1 MAQLRT
7 SQEQAPQSRLGSALS
22 ALRESDVTVVGVSKY
37 NMDDLQLF
45 PGCELEFGIV
55 IGGQHSIATR
65 PLILAVDDDAD
76 NLLLLAY
83 ALEPLGCGLITA
95 VDGLSALKKARA
107 YQPDLI
113 LLDIL
118 MPYMDGLEVV
128 SQLRNDS
135 TTKTIPVIAVTALAN
150 AQDRERL
157 LRVGCN
163 AYLSKPYMLEDIEA
177 QVRHYLRL
185 PVAIS

>member
-1 MAQLRT
+1 
-7 SQEQAPQSRLGSALS
+7 
-22 ALRESDVTVVGVSKY
+22 
-37 NMDDLQLF
+37 
-45 PGCELEFGIV
+45 
-55 IGGQHSIATR
+55 
-65 PLILAVDDDAD
+65 
-76 NLLLLAY
+76 
-83 ALEPLGCGLITA
+83 LITA